1 MIIGGAG
8 ISGRRL
14 ESTATLLGKRQAYNA
29 DYSLE
34 GGSSLFDV
42 LGKCVDR
49 YLTRLPVVFPD
60 IVKLPTRSSYPQHRS
75 HVAWA
80 QMFVDA
86 VTRGVRQASSR
97 ASTAI
102 AKAGTLPSH
111 LVAVLTD
118 CVCENLGSLEALL
131 YDFGQRQAKFESEED
146 AAAVAAAASTSGAGM
161 SADAPVADKF
171 PIEDAETS
179 SSEENSDGD
188 VGATRGRK
196 AARHGAAVVAGWLHG
211 GGDADAG
218 DAAVRIC
225 RRLQHAPLA
234 NAGKS
239 LVTMLQV
246 VWTLLFWAKTRFRVA
261 ERSSV
266 SLSFS

>member
-42 LGKCVDR
+42 LGKCVDH

-131 YDFGQRQAKFESEED
+131 YDFGQRQAKFESQEG

-188 VGATRGRK
+188 VGATCGRRRK

-218 DAAVRIC
+218 DAGPQSGQDMPSPPARSTRK
-225 RRLQHAPLA
+225 RRKEPSH
-234 NAGKS
+234 NAEE
-239 LVTMLQV
+239 V
-246 VWTLLFWAKTRFRVA
+246 V
-261 ERSSV
+261 
-266 SLSFS
+266 